1 MVHNEK
7 AKVDIKFDD
16 VADILPGKEN
26 ICIKGKIHVIV
37 TKQLIYMFD
46 SKLGESQRYEMSYF
60 SVFPLSGFYRT
71 TLYPYK
77 LCSKLRQREYVR
89 DDKMTKMVIV
99 ELTYH
104 NGKCE
109 CGLIGDYVDDLNK
122 KMGKSMTGLPI
133 VVVQFVKVKFFRD
146 NLEVESFKNVIVVH
160 GIESDTI
167 VPLIGERVKHPL
179 DEEFLR
185 MYPMKFIA
193 ELGKLFEDGMFV
205 VCVEVVG
212 IVDAHDWLYLAC
224 KCHKRVIPD
233 SDVYFCSA
241 NTTWVVYFEV
251 TDGKTTCVFLLF
263 DSEMS
268 YMIEK
273 SCAFFVAQS
282 KAVVSDGS
290 YRVKK
295 VCMNPTIIEA
305 FCSEGGFFTPSKIH
319 DPVKR

>member
-146 NLEVESFKNVIVVH
+146 NASIQNVI
-160 GIESDTI
+160 
-167 VPLIGERVKHPL
+167 
-179 DEEFLR
+179 
-185 MYPMKFIA
+185 
-193 ELGKLFEDGMFV
+193 
-205 VCVEVVG
+205 
-212 IVDAHDWLYLAC
+212 
-224 KCHKRVIPD
+224 
-233 SDVYFCSA
+233 
-241 NTTWVVYFEV
+241 NTT
-251 TDGKTTCVFLLF
+251 
-263 DSEMS
+263 
-268 YMIEK
+268 
-273 SCAFFVAQS
+273 
-282 KAVVSDGS
+282 
-290 YRVKK
+290 R
-295 VCMNPTIIEA
+295 N
-305 FCSEGGFFTPSKIH
+305 
-319 DPVKR
+319 